1 MLFIASVS
9 LLIFCLYRLSIDLCG
24 MLVPPLVLSYCQFF
38 SLYVCFYSIYA
49 FRCSSIEG
57 IYICNCCILFLIN
70 PFVIMQ
76 CTSLSL
82 VTVFV
87 LKHIFN
93 FLISTCMENLFSFLH
108 FQFVCVFRSELSLYA
123 VPCHSVVSYSLQHH
137 EL

>member
-87 LKHIFN
+87 LKSILSDRSVYTSAF
-93 FLISTCMENLFSFLH
+93 FDLH
-108 FQFVCVFRSELSLYA
+108 FMQYLFPSFQFQSVCIFRSEVIL
-123 VPCHSVVSYSLQHH
+123 
-137 EL
+137 